1 MPTRPGRDVLME
13 VLEAEGVQ
21 YIFGN
26 PGTTEGAIMHALED
40 RPDLEYILVA
50 QEGVAVGMADG
61 YARESGRPGFVN
73 LHIETGLSNGLS
85 LMCNAYAG
93 GTPMV
98 VTAANSSIG
107 KVAEG
112 RTDLV
117 DLAGPFS
124 KWGAEVTNADQIP
137 AVMRRAFREA
147 KTPPTGPTFV
157 SLAQN
162 ALDEM
167 TDARVAPSGDLST
180 VLTPDPREL
189 QAAARL
195 LASAER
201 PALLVGDRVAQY
213 GAVEQMVR
221 VAELLGTPVYG
232 ASYPTMMF
240 PTSHPQWMHQ
250 LPPYVGLYRE
260 AFAETDVLLAV
271 GARVF
276 HDFFAP
282 ATGILADDARLVHL
296 DINQDAIGR
305 VEPTDVGLWSDL
317 GIGLDELYAA
327 VSELQTPAQAD
338 AASRRAESLAAGYPG
353 RRASP
358 PGADG
363 ARPMPSTAM
372 MAGLAE
378 GLPEDVIVVDDSIS
392 CRPDLHAAV
401 TFDQRRRVQ
410 AERAGGAIG
419 WGMGGALGVA
429 LAAPDKRVVGVIGDG
444 SAMLTVQALWTAA
457 AYRIPVVFC
466 ICNNAGYRVLK
477 LNLRRWFADV
487 LHEPD
492 RPSRYLGMDLN
503 QPFDLAAIAQSMG
516 VPSERIEN
524 PTRIAPALTHALNQ
538 TGPTLLDIIIDGA
551 V

>member
-1 MPTRPGRDVLME
+1 MPIRPGRDALLE
-13 VLEAEGVQ
+13 VLEAEGVR

-26 PGTTEGAIMHALED
+26 PGTTEGAIMHALEGH
-40 RPDLEYILVA
+40 PDLEYILVA
-50 QEGVAVGMADG
+50 QEGVAMGMADG
-61 YARESGRPGFVN
+61 YARESGRPAFVN
-73 LHIETGLSNGLS
+73 LHIDTGLSNGLS

-93 GTPMV
+93 GTPLV
-98 VTAANSSIG
+98 LTAANSSIG

-117 DLAGPFS
+117 DLARPFS

-167 TDARVAPSGDLST
+167 TDVRVAPSGDLST
-180 VLTPDPREL
+180 AIVPDPKSI
-189 QAAARL
+189 QAAAEL

-221 VAELLGTPVYG
+221 VAKLLGTPVYG

-250 LPPYVGLYRE
+250 LPPYAGLYRE

-282 ATGILADDARLVHL
+282 ATGILSDGARLVHL

-305 VEPTDVGLWSDL
+305 IEPTDVGIWSDVAL
-317 GIGLDELYAA
+317 GLDELFAA
-327 VSELQTPAQAD
+327 VSEVQSSAQA
-338 AASRRAESLAAGYPG
+338 ASAQARAQRLAAGYASRRAPPQAAG
-353 RRASP
+353 
-358 PGADG
+358 DT
-363 ARPMPSTAM
+363 RPMPSTAM

-378 GLPEDVIVVDDSIS
+378 GLPADVIVVDDSIS

-401 TFDQRRRVQ
+401 AFDQRRRVQ

-429 LAAPDKRVVGVIGDG
+429 LAAPDQRVVAVIGDG

-457 AYRIPVVFC
+457 AYQIPVVYC

-477 LNLRRWFADV
+477 LNLRRWFGDV

-492 RPSRYLGMDLN
+492 RPSQYIGMDLD
-503 QPFDLAAIAQSMG
+503 QPFDLAAIAQAMG
-516 VPSERIEN
+516 VPAERVED
-524 PTRIAPALTHALNQ
+524 PSRVAPALTQALQ
-538 TGPTLLDIIIDGA
+538 RSGPALLDIIIDGT

>member
-13 VLEAEGVQ
+13 ALEAEGVQ

-40 RPDLEYILVA
+40 HPDLEYILVA

-117 DLAGPFS
+117 DLARPFS

-137 AVMRRAFREA
+137 AVMHRAFREA

-157 SLAQN
+157 SFAQN

-167 TDARVAPSGDLST
+167 TDVPVAPSGDLST
-180 VLTPDPREL
+180 VLTPDPSAI
-189 QAAARL
+189 QAAAEL

-213 GAVEQMVR
+213 GAVDQMVR

-232 ASYPTMMF
+232 ASYPAMMF

-282 ATGILADDARLVHL
+282 ATGILADDASLVHL

-305 VEPTDVGLWSDL
+305 VEPTDVGIWTDL

-327 VSELQTPAQAD
+327 VSELQSPAQAD
-338 AASRRAESLAAGYPG
+338 AARSRAASVAAGYPG

-358 PGADG
+358 PESDD

-372 MAGLAE
+372 MAALAE
-378 GLPEDVIVVDDSIS
+378 GLPADVIVVDDSIS

-401 TFDQRRRVQ
+401 TFDHQRRVQ

-429 LAAPDKRVVGVIGDG
+429 LAAPDQRVVAVIGDG

-492 RPSRYLGMDLN
+492 RPSQYLGMDLN
-503 QPFDLAAIAQSMG
+503 QPFDLAAIAQAMN
-516 VPSERIEN
+516 VPSERIED
-524 PTRIAPALTHALNQ
+524 PTRIAPALTQALSRD
-538 TGPTLLDIIIDGA
+538 GPTLLDIIIDGS

>member
-117 DLAGPFS
+117 DLARPFS
-124 KWGAEVTNADQIP
+124 KWGAEVTNAGQLP

-167 TDARVAPSGDLST
+167 TDVRVAPSGDLST
-180 VLTPDPREL
+180 VLTPDPQEL

-213 GAVEQMVR
+213 GAVDQMVR

-305 VEPTDVGLWSDL
+305 VEPTDVGIWSDL

-338 AASRRAESLAAGYPG
+338 AARLRAESLAAGYPG
-353 RRASP
+353 RRADP
-358 PGADG
+358 PAIDG
-363 ARPMPSTAM
+363 TRPMPSTAM

-378 GLPEDVIVVDDSIS
+378 GLPADVIVVDDSIS
-392 CRPDLHAAV
+392 CRPDLHGAV
-401 TFDQRRRVQ
+401 TFDHRRRVQ

-419 WGMGGALGVA
+419 WGMGGPWVSHWPHRTSASSPSSA
-429 LAAPDKRVVGVIGDG
+429 TAAPCSPYRRSGPPPPTRSRSSTASATTPATACSSSTCAAG
-444 SAMLTVQALWTAA
+444 SGKCST
-457 AYRIPVVFC
+457 
-466 ICNNAGYRVLK
+466 
-477 LNLRRWFADV
+477 
-487 LHEPD
+487 
-492 RPSRYLGMDLN
+492 
-503 QPFDLAAIAQSMG
+503 
-516 VPSERIEN
+516 N
-524 PTRIAPALTHALNQ
+524 PTDPASTSAWTSTNPSTSPPSPNLWVSPPNASKTQPAS
-538 TGPTLLDIIIDGA
+538 PPP
-551 V
+551 